1 MALFIR
7 FLLLPFYFLL
17 IVMNL
22 WQEIKE
28 SFREGSALTRLIYIN
43 LGVFLVVRLM
53 NVFYFL
59 AGTPFPFLD
68 WLALP
73 ADFSTLASRPWTL
86 LTYMFLHF
94 DFLHILFNL
103 LWLFWMGQIF
113 LGYFDQRKLV
123 SIYLLGGIVGGL
135 FYIAGYNSFPVFN
148 EIVSDSRLLGASASV
163 IAIVTALAVH
173 APNHTLNLM
182 FIGPVKMKYI
192 ALFSVVM
199 YVIGISS
206 SNAGGNL
213 AHLGGAFFGLL
224 YVLQLRR
231 GNDLG
236 KWISSLISG
245 IQKLFRPKPKVK
257 ISYRKPADDIEY
269 NRVRNQEKTRINEI
283 LDKISKSGYDS
294 LSKEEKEILFRMG
307 KE

>member
-1 MALFIR
+1 
-7 FLLLPFYFLL
+7 
-17 IVMNL
+17 MNL
-22 WQEIKE
+22 LDEIKE

-43 LGVFLVVRLM
+43 LGLFLLIRIT

-59 AGTPFPFLD
+59 SDTEFPILD

-73 ADFSTLASRPWTL
+73 ADFGMLASRPWTL
-86 LTYMFLHF
+86 ITYMFLHF

-103 LWLFWMGQIF
+103 LWLYWMGQIF
-113 LGYFDQRKLV
+113 LNYFNQGKLV
-123 SIYLLGGIVGGL
+123 TIYLLGGISGGL
-135 FYIAGYNSFPVFN
+135 FYVAGYNSFPVFSQ
-148 EIVSDSRLLGASASV
+148 VVVDSRLLGASASV

-173 APNHTLNLM
+173 APNHILHLM

-192 ALFSVVM
+192 ALFSVLL

-206 SNAGGNL
+206 TNAGGNL
-213 AHLGGAFFGLL
+213 AHLGGAFWGML

-231 GNDLG
+231 GIDLG
-236 KWISSLISG
+236 KWITQLFGG
-245 IQKLFRPKPKVK
+245 IKKGFAPKPNVKV
-257 ISYRKPADDIEY
+257 SYRKPTDDIEY
-269 NRVRNQEKTRINEI
+269 NRIKNQNKIRMNEI

-307 KE
+307 K

>member
-1 MALFIR
+1 
-7 FLLLPFYFLL
+7 
-17 IVMNL
+17 MNL
-22 WQEIKE
+22 LDEIKE

-43 LGVFLVVRLM
+43 LGLFLLIRIT

-59 AGTPFPFLD
+59 SGTEFPILD

-73 ADFSTLASRPWTL
+73 ADFGMLASRPWTL
-86 LTYMFLHF
+86 ITYMFLHF

-103 LWLFWMGQIF
+103 LWLYWMGQIF
-113 LGYFDQRKLV
+113 LNYFNQGKLV
-123 SIYLLGGIVGGL
+123 TIYLLGGISGGL
-135 FYIAGYNSFPVFN
+135 FYVAGYNSFPVFSQ
-148 EIVSDSRLLGASASV
+148 IVVDSRLLGASASV

-173 APNHTLNLM
+173 APNHILHLM

-192 ALFSVVM
+192 ALFSVLL

-206 SNAGGNL
+206 TNAGGNL
-213 AHLGGAFFGLL
+213 AHLGGAFWGML

-231 GNDLG
+231 GIDLG
-236 KWISSLISG
+236 KWMTQLFEG
-245 IQKLFRPKPKVK
+245 IKKGFAPKPKVK
-257 ISYRKPADDIEY
+257 VSYRKPTDDIEY
-269 NRVRNQEKTRINEI
+269 NRIKNQNKIRMNEI

-307 KE
+307 K

>member
-1 MALFIR
+1 
-7 FLLLPFYFLL
+7 
-17 IVMNL
+17 MNL

-43 LGVFLVVRLM
+43 LGVFLVIRLL
-53 NVFYFL
+53 NVVYFL
-59 AGTPFPFLD
+59 SEASFPFLD

-73 ADFSTLASRPWTL
+73 ADFGQLASRPWTL
-86 LTYMFLHF
+86 ITYMFLHF

-113 LGYFDQRKLV
+113 MGYFDQKKLV
-123 SIYLLGGIVGGL
+123 AVYLLGGITGGL
-135 FYIAGYNSFPVFN
+135 FYVAGYNSFPVFN
-148 EIVSDSRLLGASASV
+148 QIVSDSRLLGASASV
-163 IAIVTALAVH
+163 IAIVTALAFH
-173 APNHTLNLM
+173 APNHSLNLM

-213 AHLGGAFFGLL
+213 AHIGGAFFGMI
-224 YVLQLRR
+224 YILQLKR
-231 GNDLG
+231 GIDSGRWLT
-236 KWISSLISG
+236 SLFEG
-245 IQKLFRPKPKVK
+245 IRKRVAARPKVK
-257 ISYRKPADDIEY
+257 VSYRNTSDEIEY
-269 NRVRNQEKTRINEI
+269 NRLKNQEKERMNEI
-283 LDKISKSGYDS
+283 LEKISKSGYDS
-294 LSKEEKEILFRMG
+294 LSKDEKEILFRMG